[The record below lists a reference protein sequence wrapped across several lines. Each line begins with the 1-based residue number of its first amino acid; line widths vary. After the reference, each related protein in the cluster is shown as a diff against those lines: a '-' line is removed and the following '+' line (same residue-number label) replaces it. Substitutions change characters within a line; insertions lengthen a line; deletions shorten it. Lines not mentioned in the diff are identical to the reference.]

1 MIYKDILPGG
11 LRVLTREMPDVYSV
25 TTSIWAATGSA
36 YEAADEGGIS
46 HVLEHM
52 LFKGTR
58 RRNYQE
64 IAQILEDVGGQM
76 NAFTSREYTC
86 YYTHSL
92 SESFELC
99 LDLLADMYLN
109 SRFPA
114 EEWAKEKG
122 VILEEINMYE
132 DTPDDLVGELFNRTL
147 FAGHTYGLPVI
158 GTEQSVGGFEREN
171 IDAYCRAHYAPAHTV
186 LAVAGNV
193 LREQV
198 LAMAEKYLAAAFAQ
212 MGAEQQRTHWD
223 KPRLAAPDYAGG
235 RIYTHKDI
243 EQVHV
248 TLGVPGLAGNAPDY
262 YTLNILNGVLGG
274 GISSRLFQEVREKRG
289 LTYSVCSNVNAMA
302 FGGSFSAYASTSP
315 QKADELLR
323 VLGCEMAK
331 IAAYGISEA
340 ELARAQMQFKASLLI
355 AQESSANVMV
365 RMGRDE
371 VVYQRLRTVEELVN
385 SVMAV
390 DAAAV
395 QRLAQQLLQP
405 QKLALALV
413 GPVEPG
419 VQLEELLSC

>member
-1 MIYKDILPGG
+1 MIYKDTLPGG
-11 LRVLTREMPDVYSV
+11 LRVLVQEMPDVYSV

-36 YEAADEGGIS
+36 YEAPTEGGLS

-52 LFKGTR
+52 LFKGTEK
-58 RRNYQE
+58 RNYQQ

-158 GTEQSVGGFEREN
+158 GTENSVSGFAREN

-193 LREQV
+193 RREEV
-198 LAMAEKYLAAAFAQ
+198 LALAEQYLAAAFARLA
-212 MGAEQQRTHWD
+212 AERPHWD
-223 KPRLAAPDYAGG
+223 KPLLAAPDYASG

-248 TLGVPGLAGNAPDY
+248 TLGVPGLPGNAPDC
-262 YTLNILNGVLGG
+262 YTLNILNGILGG

-289 LTYSVCSNVNAMA
+289 LTYSVCSTVNAMA
-302 FGGSFSAYASTSP
+302 YGGSFSAYASTSP

-331 IAAYGISEA
+331 IAAYGVSEA

-371 VVYQRLRTVEELVN
+371 TVYQRLRTVEEMVAG
-385 SVMAV
+385 VMAV

-413 GPVEPG
+413 GPVEPK
-419 VQLEELLSC
+419 VKLEELLSC